1 MYEEDNFEFPNV
13 SEFITF
19 QIKNEAI
26 FIRRSDISF
35 VHFYYDKEANNQLKA
50 KIVLNNG
57 KSVIHHFHKNNY
69 NDYKQLT
76 DVLMWNEC
84 MTEEEWHKT
93 MKVSYK

>member
-1 MYEEDNFEFPNV
+1 MDDIDDFEFPNL

-19 QIKNEAI
+19 EIKDEAI

-35 VHFYYDKEANNQLKA
+35 VHFYRDKEANNQLKA

-76 DVLMWNEC
+76 DVLRYNEC
-84 MTEEEWHKT
+84 ITEEEWHKT